1 MKLTYPAVYE
11 YEADGINIK
20 FPDVPGAFTC
30 AFSRRQAKIMA
41 KDVLALVLHK
51 TSVADLP
58 KPSATVDLTGYTKA
72 EVVPITV
79 RLREKGGVLLA
90 RGVKEYPENT

>member
-11 YEADGINIK
+11 YESDGINIA

-41 KDVLALVLHK
+41 KDVLALMLHK

-58 KPSATVDLTGYTKA
+58 KPSVTVDLSGYAKA
-72 EVVPITV
+72 EAVPITV
-79 RLREKGGVLLA
+79 RLRVKDGLLLA
-90 RGVKEYPENT
+90 RGVKEYPKNI